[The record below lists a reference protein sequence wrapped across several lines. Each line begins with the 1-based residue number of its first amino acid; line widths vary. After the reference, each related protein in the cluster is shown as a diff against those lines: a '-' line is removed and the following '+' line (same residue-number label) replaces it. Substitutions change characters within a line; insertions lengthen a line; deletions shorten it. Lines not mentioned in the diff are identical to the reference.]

1 MKIQIAACL
10 FSLALLPACST
21 TSTTRVAERQ
31 SLEQRLMN
39 KYASVDMT
47 GAEPAP
53 PAEGP
58 EDIPAEGPVDLA
70 RNPKLV
76 PSPLLRLSAASS
88 TP

>member
-1 MKIQIAACL
+1 MKIKIAACL
-10 FSLALLPACST
+10 LSLALLPACST
-21 TSTTRVAERQ
+21 TQTAEHQ
-31 SLEQRLMN
+31 SLEQRLTN
-39 KYASVDMT
+39 KYAAVDMAS
-47 GAEPAP
+47 AEPAP

>member
-10 FSLALLPACST
+10 LGLALLPACST
-21 TSTTRVAERQ
+21 TQTADRQ
-31 SLEQRLMN
+31 TLEQRLTN
-39 KYASVDMT
+39 KYAGVNNT
-47 GAEPAP
+47 AGTEPAP

-58 EDIPAEGPVDLA
+58 DDVPAEAPADPI

-76 PSPLLRLSAASS
+76 PTPLLRLSAASS